1 MQVKWSH
8 QAEDDLDQ
16 IVRYIF
22 EFNPVAAFELEEQ
35 IFNATRT
42 LVQFL
47 DSGRLGQVFGTREWV
62 VHPNYMIVYKI
73 TETAV
78 LIATVVHTKQ
88 RYP

>member
-1 MQVKWSH
+1 MQVKWSQ

-42 LVQFL
+42 LAQFA
-47 DSGRLGQVFGTREWV
+47 DSGRLGQVFGTREWG

-78 LIATVVHTKQ
+78 LIAAVVHTKQ

>member
-42 LVQFL
+42 LVQFP

-78 LIATVVHTKQ
+78 LIAAVVHTKQ

>member
-1 MQVKWSH
+1 MSWKSK
-8 QAEDDLDQ
+8 
-16 IVRYIF
+16 F
-22 EFNPVAAFELEEQ
+22 SNT
-35 IFNATRT
+35 TRT
-42 LVQFL
+42 LAQFP

-78 LIATVVHTKQ
+78 LIAAMVHTKQ